1 MKTLISNPSSL
12 NFCIY
17 GLGSTGES
25 VVKFLKRKNFQN
37 IKVWDDKIKL
47 KSKKKNFSKYLDFS
61 DYIIL
66 SPGISFNNA
75 KLKSKLIKNKKK
87 NYNRY

>member
-25 VVKFLKRKNFQN
+25 VVKYFQKEKIFQN

-47 KSKKKNFSKYLDFS
+47 KVKKNFSKYLDFS

-66 SPGISFNNA
+66 SPGISLNNA
-75 KLKSKLIKNKKK
+75 KA
-87 NYNRY
+87 

>member
-1 MKTLISNPSSL
+1 M
-12 NFCIY
+12 
-17 GLGSTGES
+17 
-25 VVKFLKRKNFQN
+25 KFLKRKNFQN

-66 SPGISFNNA
+66 SPGISLNNA
-75 KLKSKLIKNKKK
+75 KLKKKLI
-87 NYNRY
+87 

>member
-47 KSKKKNFSKYLDFS
+47 KSKKKIFQNIWTFP
-61 DYIIL
+61 II
-66 SPGISFNNA
+66 
-75 KLKSKLIKNKKK
+75 
-87 NYNRY
+87 